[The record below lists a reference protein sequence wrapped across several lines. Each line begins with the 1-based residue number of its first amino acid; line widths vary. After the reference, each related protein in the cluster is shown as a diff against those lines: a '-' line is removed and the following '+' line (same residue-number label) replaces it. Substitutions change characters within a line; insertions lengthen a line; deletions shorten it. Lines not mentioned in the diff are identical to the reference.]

1 MTDNYL
7 LLGAKKRLIEELR
20 EKGISD
26 EQVLQAFDKVERHR
40 FVESFLWPKAYQNV
54 ALKLLNGQTISH
66 PYTVAFQSQLLG
78 ISKGDKVLEIGTGS
92 GFQAAILSALPQDQQ
107 AVREP

>member
-40 FVESFLWPKAYQNV
+40 FVESFLWPKAYRLFFV
-54 ALKLLNGQTISH
+54 R
-66 PYTVAFQSQLLG
+66 
-78 ISKGDKVLEIGTGS
+78 VL
-92 GFQAAILSALPQDQQ
+92 
-107 AVREP
+107 RH